1 MNTWLLTPPV
11 VFAIVFLFM
20 LLFSFGLSALSYKRK
35 GERED
40 GTGKAYACGE
50 DVEDH
55 MAQPD
60 YSQFFPFAFF
70 FTVAHV
76 ATMMITAIP
85 LESVNT
91 LIMAEL
97 YIVAVVAGLF
107 ILFRR

>member
-1 MNTWLLTPPV
+1 MEQLLLTPPV
-11 VFAIVFLFM
+11 VFAIVFLFV
-20 LLFSFGLSALSYKRK
+20 LLFSTALSRLSYKK
-35 GERED
+35 KEKREE

-85 LESVNT
+85 LESINT

-97 YIVAVVAGLF
+97 YIVGVVAGLF

>member
-1 MNTWLLTPPV
+1 MHEWLLTPPV
-11 VFAIVFLFM
+11 VFAVVFLFM
-20 LLFSFGLSALSYKRK
+20 LLLSCGLSALSYKRK
-35 GERED
+35 DKRED

-85 LESVNT
+85 LESVKT
-91 LIMAEL
+91 LVLAEL

>member
-1 MNTWLLTPPV
+1 MEQLLLTPPV
-11 VFAIVFLFM
+11 VFAIVFLFV
-20 LLFSFGLSALSYKRK
+20 LLLSTALSRLSYKK
-35 GERED
+35 KEKREE

-85 LESVNT
+85 LESINT

-97 YIVAVVAGLF
+97 YIVGVVAGLF

>member
-1 MNTWLLTPPV
+1 MKQWLLTPPV
-11 VFAIVFLFM
+11 VFAIVFLFV
-20 LLFSFGLSALSYKRK
+20 LFLSTALSRLAYKK
-35 GERED
+35 KEKKEE

-85 LESVNT
+85 LESIDT

-97 YIVAVVAGLF
+97 YIVGVVAGLF

>member
-1 MNTWLLTPPV
+1 MGHYLLAPPV
-11 VFAIVFLFM
+11 VFAIVFLF
-20 LLFSFGLSALSYKRK
+20 LLLLSRGLSVFAFKRK
-35 GERED
+35 DKREE

-85 LESVNT
+85 LESINT

-97 YIVAVVAGLF
+97 YIVAVIAGLF
-107 ILFRR
+107 ILLRR